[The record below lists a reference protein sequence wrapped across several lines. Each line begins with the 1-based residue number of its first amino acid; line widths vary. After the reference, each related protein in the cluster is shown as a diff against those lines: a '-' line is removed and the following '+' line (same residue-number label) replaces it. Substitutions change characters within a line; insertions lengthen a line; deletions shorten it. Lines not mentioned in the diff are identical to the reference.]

1 MLTYPLEGGGVTM
14 GFQKKQP
21 IALANIKYNTNSNHV
36 LSTFFR
42 RALPLFCLLD
52 LIKKIRMCLMRI
64 YAQLKLSL
72 LGITIE
78 EYP

>member
-52 LIKKIRMCLMRI
+52 LIKKNTYVLDEDLC
-64 YAQLKLSL
+64 S
-72 LGITIE
+72 IE
-78 EYP
+78 VIPAGYNH